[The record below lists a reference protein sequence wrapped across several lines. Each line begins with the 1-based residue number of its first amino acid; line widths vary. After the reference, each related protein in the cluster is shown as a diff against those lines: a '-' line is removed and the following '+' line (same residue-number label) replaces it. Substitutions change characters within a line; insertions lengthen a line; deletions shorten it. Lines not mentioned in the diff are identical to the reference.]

1 MQFKQ
6 ASYSCYAAGATAQQ
20 RCACCGHERQSQ
32 KRLVQELIVG
42 SLDARWM
49 QSMKAYT
56 SVKLVKT
63 AKGRVDAAQRRPT
76 PATTRLDRTSGAI
89 CPKSSYLYA
98 QSLDES
104 VELSQRA
111 FGAAAAVL
119 LCGDDLVGSLDTGE
133 CHGGPNFKQSITS
146 EQTLGLEECCLQ

>member
-1 MQFKQ
+1 MN
-6 ASYSCYAAGATAQQ
+6 
-20 RCACCGHERQSQ
+20 
-32 KRLVQELIVG
+32 
-42 SLDARWM
+42 
-49 QSMKAYT
+49 AYT
-56 SVKLVKT
+56 SVKMVKT

-76 PATTRLDRTSGAI
+76 PSTTRLDRTSGAI

-133 CHGGPNFKQSITS
+133 CHGGPNFQQSIS
-146 EQTLGLEECCLQ
+146 LSRLLDWKSAVFSDPCPCSQTLQYQQYNCYIDMSVQQCIYVVK